1 VDIVIFVGIGLVM
14 GLFGGLLG
22 IGGALVMVPALVLFF
37 GENQHL
43 YQASAMTCTFFVAIA
58 ASVVHRKA
66 KILVPGALRQ
76 MIPGAIVGVLVGVAL
91 SNIRYFAGGN
101 SYLLARFFG
110 AFLLYV
116 AGYNIWG
123 LYRPIA
129 ENSDGEPNGLYK
141 TPKGKVYS
149 GVIGLITGIASG
161 FLGIGAGTVVTPLMQ
176 FCLGFPL
183 KRAMSNAAAIILSIS
198 WIGAI
203 YKTATL
209 PPHGVSIA
217 QSLHIAA
224 WVIPSA
230 ILGGYWGGHLM
241 HRLPRLWV
249 QLLFIAVCV
258 LSAIKLLTVQ
268 PSAG

>member
-1 VDIVIFVGIGLVM
+1 M

-22 IGGALVMVPALVLFF
+22 IGGALVMIPAMVLFF

-66 KILVPGALRQ
+66 RILVPGALRQ
-76 MIPGAIVGVLVGVAL
+76 MIPGAVVGVLVGVAL
-91 SNIRYFAGGN
+91 SNIHYFAGGN

-123 LYRPIA
+123 LYRPIE
-129 ENSDGEPNGLYK
+129 ENNNGRPDETYK
-141 TPKGKVYS
+141 TPKGMLYS
-149 GVIGLITGIASG
+149 GLIGLITGAASG

-176 FCLGFPL
+176 FFLGFPL
-183 KRAMSNAAAIILSIS
+183 KRAMSNSAAIILSIS

-209 PPHGVSIA
+209 PPHGISIA
-217 QSLHIAA
+217 ESLHIAA

-249 QLLFIAVCV
+249 QLLFIAVCAV
-258 LSAIKLLTVQ
+258 SAWKLLTVQ

>member
-1 VDIVIFVGIGLVM
+1 MDAVILIGIGLIM

-22 IGGALVMVPALVLFF
+22 IGGALIMIPAMVLFF

-58 ASVVHRKA
+58 ASLVHRKV
-66 KILVPGALRQ
+66 KILVPGALWQ
-76 MIPGAIVGVLVGVAL
+76 MIPGAIVGVLAGVTL

-110 AFLLYV
+110 VFLLYV
-116 AGYNIWG
+116 VGYNIWG
-123 LYRPIA
+123 LYRPIEEA
-129 ENSDGEPNGLYK
+129 ADGEPNGIYK
-141 TPKGKVYS
+141 TPKGKVFS
-149 GVIGLITGIASG
+149 AAIGLLTGISSG

-176 FCLGFPL
+176 FFLGFPL
-183 KRAMSNAAAIILSIS
+183 KRAMSNSATVILSIS

-209 PPHGVSIA
+209 PQHDISILE
-217 QSLHIAA
+217 SLKIAA
-224 WVIPSA
+224 FVIPSG

-249 QLLFIAVCV
+249 QMLFIAVCA
-258 LSAIKLLTVQ
+258 LSAWKLLTVQ
-268 PSAG
+268 PAG

>member
-1 VDIVIFVGIGLVM
+1 MDIVIFIGIGLVM
-14 GLFGGLLG
+14 GLFGGMLG

-66 KILVPGALRQ
+66 KILVPGALWQ
-76 MIPGAIVGVLVGVAL
+76 MIPGAIVGVLAGVAL
-91 SNIRYFAGGN
+91 SNVRYFAGAN

-110 AFLLYV
+110 AFLVYV

-123 LYRPIA
+123 LYRPI
-129 ENSDGEPNGLYK
+129 EEDGSGEPNGIYK
-141 TPKGKVYS
+141 TPKGKWYS
-149 GVIGLITGIASG
+149 AGIGVLTGLASG

-176 FCLGFPL
+176 FLLGFPL
-183 KRAMSNAAAIILSIS
+183 KRAMSNAATIILSIS

-258 LSAIKLLTVQ
+258 LSAWKLLTVQ

>member
-1 VDIVIFVGIGLVM
+1 MDIVIFIGIGLVM

-58 ASVVHRKA
+58 ASLVHRKA
-66 KILVPGALRQ
+66 KILVPGALRP
-76 MIPGAIVGVLVGVAL
+76 MIPSAIIGVLAGVAL
-91 SNIRYFAGGN
+91 SNIHYFAGGN

-110 AFLLYV
+110 AFLVYV
-116 AGYNIWG
+116 GGYNIWR
-123 LYRPIA
+123 LYRPIE
-129 ENSDGEPNGLYK
+129 ENSDGEPNGIYK
-141 TPKGKVYS
+141 TPKGKLYAVGT
-149 GVIGLITGIASG
+149 GVVTGLASG
-161 FLGIGAGTVVTPLMQ
+161 FLGIGAGTVATPLMQ
-176 FCLGFPL
+176 FLLGFPL

-209 PPHGVSIA
+209 PPHGISIA

-258 LSAIKLLTVQ
+258 LSAFKLLTVQ
-268 PSAG
+268 PTAG